1 MADSPAMFSPNVM
14 RSAAVHATDVAAVT
28 ALLNEELLRACW
40 GRLFLPA
47 GVRRAWEHRFADLTS
62 AA

>member
-1 MADSPAMFSPNVM
+1 VFYERVL
-14 RSAAVHATDVAAVT
+14 VEATDVAALA

-47 GVRRAWEHRFADLTS
+47 VVRRDWERQFAGLIS